1 MFLGNARITI
11 RHIMQMF
18 RRPPSRARF
27 QVLVAIPFCVVLNA
41 VGLLASLKCIPAEAI
56 YFFTVEPVVVALSRG
71 VHWALLEF
79 AAAKLNVKDHR

>member
-1 MFLGNARITI
+1 MR
-11 RHIMQMF
+11 MF

-27 QVLVAIPFCVVLNA
+27 QVLVAVPFCVVLNA

-71 VHWALLEF
+71 TGHSFGVRGCKTECE
-79 AAAKLNVKDHR
+79 